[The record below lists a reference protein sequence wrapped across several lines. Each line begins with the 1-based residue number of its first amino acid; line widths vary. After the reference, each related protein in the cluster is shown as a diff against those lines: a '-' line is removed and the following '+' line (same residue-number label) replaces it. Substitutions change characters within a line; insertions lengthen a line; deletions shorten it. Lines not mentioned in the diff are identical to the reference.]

1 MDLISRN
8 EAFET
13 LALSFIG
20 NGEGATSQAGAG
32 MKRFGSGPA
41 LL

>member
-1 MDLISRN
+1 MNAIHMDLISRN

-20 NGEGATSQAGAG
+20 NGGQELGHRSCRS
-32 MKRFGSGPA
+32 MELGS
-41 LL
+41 